1 MFTKFKNFCEKP
13 ITYGAYLKMCG
24 TVLGLYGVG
33 ILSYL
38 GYVKYQ
44 DYQDRKAC
52 EEYAR
57 EALAR
62 INLKKEHKES
72 EWRSSFFALKS
83 SSYMKGG
90 YIYGRHSTSIIGGIT

>member
-13 ITYGAYLKMCG
+13 ITYGAYFKICG

-44 DYQDRKAC
+44 DYQDRKAYK
-52 EEYAR
+52 EYEMTVDRIDQKTA
-57 EALAR
+57 ELAR
-62 INLKKEHKES
+62 AVLETAHKEG
-72 EWRSSFFALKS
+72 E
-83 SSYMKGG
+83 
-90 YIYGRHSTSIIGGIT
+90 

>member
-13 ITYGAYLKMCG
+13 ITYGAYFKICG

-44 DYQDRKAC
+44 DYQDRKAY
-52 EEYAR
+52 EEHATTVYQLGPKTVDYAR
-57 EALAR
+57 AALER
-62 INLKKEHKES
+62 LNSKKEHKEG
-72 EWRSSFFALKS
+72 E
-83 SSYMKGG
+83 
-90 YIYGRHSTSIIGGIT
+90 